1 MGERILEHIAQDQYI
16 KDLATYS
23 IATNLVRALPDWR
36 DGLKP
41 SGRRI
46 IYALAM
52 DEKAI
57 GNKTVKS
64 AAVVGTLM
72 KYYHPHGDG
81 IYFTIKTMVNPF
93 EAKVPIIRGQG
104 NFGTIAGDDP
114 AAMRYTECSI
124 NEFGLDCVIGA
135 LKDSNEVIDWN
146 PNYTNTKLEPQYLP
160 VKVPLLL
167 INGILGGIGT
177 GIKADLPTHNLT
189 EVIDATLRLID
200 NPNSDIVLIP
210 DHCLPCEIID
220 TEWKDICDNGYGNY
234 KARAVITNTL
244 DSKDYPI
251 LNIVSLPSYG
261 TDNVTSKIKE
271 GVANGKFPQIVSIND
286 MSQEN
291 SVNILIKLK
300 KGSDVNFVK
309 EALYKYTP
317 CEQSFRINFEVV
329 NGVELVRMSYKEYLT
344 NFIKFAVENKIR
356 EYSAQ
361 QYKVSTKIHRLDAF
375 IKIVGSSDIDKV
387 IDLIKKR
394 GSGTD
399 NELVEL
405 LIKKYKLTDIQAE
418 YIINA
423 AIKQLSKGY
432 LEGYKLEFNQLLKKE
447 EWLEKRIANPSIVV
461 NDVKQDLLDIRAK
474 YSRPRIC
481 KVIKVSNLGNIPEG
495 VFKIVITKNNYIRK
509 LGENDTVNTVKGDK
523 PKFVC
528 VANNTESL
536 LLFDNKGRVFKLPV
550 HKVPIMAKSDP
561 GIDIKGMVKGL
572 TADIVAIIYE
582 PIVLKAASAKVPI
595 YLSILSKNNII
606 KKLDI
611 RDFVSVPPS
620 GIIYSTISQDDEIV
634 SVQIIDDSL
643 DVIIYSGTKAL
654 RIPATEIPLYKR
666 NTKGVAAMN
675 TNKPLEGLSVLY
687 KGSTDIVVI
696 TNSGMMNKFSISGF
710 ERSRR
715 YKAGSTVIKLKKG
728 DMINTIYGTT
738 ESNVISVTTTNEVMD
753 IPVSSI
759 KFGSSISQGQK
770 VIATKSDIILDSDIK
785 RI

>member
-1 MGERILEHIAQDQYI
+1 MSERILEHIAQDQYI

-41 SGRRI
+41 GGRRI

-52 DEKAI
+52 DEKAV

-93 EAKVPIIRGQG
+93 EAKMPIIRGQG
-104 NFGTIAGDDP
+104 NFGTIAGDEP
-114 AAMRYTECSI
+114 AAMRYTECSVD
-124 NEFGLDCVIGA
+124 EFGMDCVIGA
-135 LKDSNEVIDWN
+135 LRDSNEVIDWN

-177 GIKADLPTHNLT
+177 GIKADLPTHNLV
-189 EVIDATLRLID
+189 EVIDATLRLIED
-200 NPNSDIVLIP
+200 PDAPVVLIP

-220 TEWKDICDNGYGNY
+220 TDWKDICNNGYGNY
-234 KARAVITNTL
+234 KARAVIKVSL
-244 DSKDYPI
+244 DNKDHPV
-251 LNIVSLPSYG
+251 LNIVSLPTYG
-261 TDNVTSKIKE
+261 TDNVTNKIKE
-271 GVANGKFPQIVSIND
+271 GVASGKFPQIVSIND

-291 SVNILIKLK
+291 FVNIVIKLK
-300 KGSDVNFVK
+300 KGSDANFVK

-329 NGVELVRMSYKEYLT
+329 NGVELIRMSYKDYLK

-375 IKIVGSSDIDKV
+375 IKIVSSPDIDKI

-394 GSGTD
+394 GGGTD
-399 NELVEL
+399 DELVEL

-432 LEGYKLEFNQLLKKE
+432 LDRYRDDFKKALEYE
-447 EWLEKRIANPSIVV
+447 EWLESRIANPSIVV
-461 NDVKQDLLDIRAK
+461 QDVKQDLIDIRAK
-474 YSRPRIC
+474 YGTPRIC

-495 VFKIVITKNNYIRK
+495 TFKIVITDNNYIRK
-509 LGENDTVNTVKGDK
+509 LGENDVVSTIKGDK

-528 VANNTESL
+528 TVSNTESI
-536 LLFDNKGRVFKLPV
+536 LLFDNKGRVFKLPI
-550 HKVPIMAKSDP
+550 HKIPIVAKSDP
-561 GIDIKGMVKGL
+561 GIDIKGVIKGL
-572 TADIVAIIYE
+572 TADIVSIIYE
-582 PIVLKAASAKVPI
+582 PIVLKASESKVPI
-595 YLSILSKNNII
+595 YISVLSKNNTI

-611 RDFVSVPPS
+611 KDFVSVPPS
-620 GIIYSTISQDDEIV
+620 GIIYSTIPPEDEIV
-634 SVQIIDDSL
+634 SIQIIDDSL
-643 DVIIYSGTKAL
+643 DAIIYSGTKAL

-666 NTKGVAAMN
+666 NTKGVAAM
-675 TNKPLEGLSVLY
+675 TTKVPLEGLSVIY
-687 KGSTDIVVI
+687 KGSTDVIVV
-696 TNSGMMNKFSISGF
+696 TNSGMVNRFPISGF
-710 ERSRR
+710 EIGKR
-715 YKAGSTVIKLKKG
+715 YRAGNNVIKLKKN
-728 DMINTIYGTT
+728 DMINSIYGAID
-738 ESNVISVTTTNEVMD
+738 SDILSITTTSGIID
-753 IPVSSI
+753 IPVNTI
-759 KFGSSISQGQK
+759 NQGSSVSQGQK
-770 VIATKSDIILDSDIK
+770 IVSTKSDVILDSEIK
-785 RI
+785 KA